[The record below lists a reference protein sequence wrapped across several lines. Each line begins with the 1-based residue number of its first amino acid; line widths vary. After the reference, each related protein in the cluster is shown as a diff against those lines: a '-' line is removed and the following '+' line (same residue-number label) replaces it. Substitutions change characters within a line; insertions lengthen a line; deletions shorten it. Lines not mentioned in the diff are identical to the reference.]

1 MRRLGLALAL
11 TLGAGLLAAPARADL
26 YGLVI
31 GIDDYTHI
39 TKLKGAANDARDIAA
54 ALKTA
59 GARDVRLLLDKA
71 ADRDSIFKTWK
82 ELVAKAPPDS
92 TLVFTYAG
100 HGGQEAERVAGTEE
114 DGLDEVLLLA
124 GFDTKKPGNYQRII
138 DDEIA
143 GMLAEAAP
151 RTVIFIA
158 DACHSGTMTRGLDA
172 RADKPSFRVASY
184 GPIED
189 DEVPLPPTAKARD
202 ATADQLPHVT
212 YFAAVRDNELA
223 PEVEIDGHQ
232 RGALSWSF
240 ARAMRGDADTDGD
253 KILTKGEL
261 ERFIRE
267 NVRMKLEGRQH
278 PQVTPAGRGEATLV
292 SVTAAPAAP
301 AAPSTAAAAP
311 EPLRLRILNPP
322 GGGADPL
329 FARLKG
335 VTPADAAGPA
345 ALTWDAAAGEVV
357 NGMGDVVAKVPAADV
372 QNVIDKWALLR
383 RLDRDATRRSL
394 EMTVT
399 PDDRRYRENEVLT
412 LNIGGHR
419 NTAFT
424 LFNLAADG
432 TVNFL
437 YPLDDGRI
445 KDPPQ
450 IPAGKPYPLKLT
462 VTPPFGA
469 DHFVALASAKPLEA
483 LHRDLK
489 ALDGKPAAA
498 QVAALLTRHLDGQN
512 YEIGVH
518 GVYSAAKPDQCRE
531 TRGLRPVDPP
541 PPGAA
546 APCAP

>member
-1 MRRLGLALAL
+1 MRRPGLALAL
-11 TLGAGLLAAPARADL
+11 ALGAGLLAAPARADI
-26 YGLVI
+26 YGLVV

-39 TKLKGAANDARDIAA
+39 AKLKGAANDARDIAA

-71 ADRDSIFKTWK
+71 ADRDGIFKAWK

-92 TLVFTYAG
+92 TLVFSYAG

-124 GFDTKKPGNYQRII
+124 GFDTKKPGNLQRII

-158 DACHSGTMTRGLDA
+158 DACHSGTMTRSLDA
-172 RADKPSFRVASY
+172 RAGKPGFRVASY

-189 DEVPLPPTAKARD
+189 DEVPLPPADKARD

-240 ARAMRGDADTDGD
+240 ARAMRGDADADGD
-253 KILTKGEL
+253 KVLTKGEL

-292 SVTAAPAAP
+292 SVTAPPAAP
-301 AAPSTAAAAP
+301 AAAAAP

-322 GGGADPL
+322 GGDAGPL

-335 VTPADAAGPA
+335 VAPAADADADPA

-357 NGMGDVVAKVPAADV
+357 NGLGDVVAKVGAAEV
-372 QNVIDKWALLR
+372 QSVIDKWALLR
-383 RLDRDATRRSL
+383 RLDRDAERRSL

-399 PDDRRYRENEVLT
+399 PDDRRYRENEMVT
-412 LNIGGHR
+412 LSIGGHR
-419 NTAFT
+419 NTGFT

-450 IPAGKPYPLKLT
+450 IPAGKPYPLKLK

-469 DHFVALASAKPLEA
+469 DHFVAIASARPLEA

-498 QVAALLTRHLDGQN
+498 QVAALLTRHLDGQS

-518 GVYSAAKPDQCRE
+518 GVYSAAKADQCRE

-546 APCAP
+546 APCTP